1 MDPELD
7 LDEATLLKAY
17 RLDTLEPPAW
27 TDIDDNDGGAA
38 GPVNLTTEEA
48 DPLGLRGTIQTNR
61 NMSKDTR
68 AQVHLSSKAFDPKVF
83 LSTIHPD
90 ATFAD
95 LSRGLQ
101 QLQDSID
108 QRSGALKVLVEDN
121 FDRFVAVKAT
131 TDGVYREMKESEGGP
146 LRDDADYGVKEL
158 KEILAQASAKA
169 DQVFTPVLEN
179 NLKAAKL
186 RSTLGVFERSRF
198 FFNLPGSLSEAV
210 DAGRYE
216 QALRDYKK
224 GKHLLDSR
232 PGQLLAFNTAAGQ
245 AGDPRAPAGSSKQ
258 QAQQRRVFAKVWDA
272 VESTMQEMRDR
283 LFELLCE
290 PRRGVEEQEKTI
302 EILLELEPRRDPV
315 SVFLESQHNHIRSL
329 MAKSFETAVAK
340 IESASSVSELLPR
353 GEKERAR
360 DIQACVRQLSRA
372 EQSFDRMIG
381 APGWKAIHE
390 LVRNLSETI
399 IQTLPSFWR
408 VCKNLVDGKLKSKA
422 QGIQAQGR
430 AWAAESV
437 EGYIKMLVQFFK
449 LTEVSILVREP
460 LSPLPSWVPR
470 QTCSM
475 TAAHYMR
482 LTLSEL
488 SDVVND
494 LKALDIG
501 ATPRS
506 LSSLVTNAGF
516 CFTEVLCQLWQEDAK
531 VFYRLEDWTLN
542 PDAEATTLYLRELSA
557 FQRSNQRSA
566 YLIAG
571 GKDGASKDAAAGGR
585 NRINSDFTARI
596 KATYLDAIYVFLD
609 GIVHLAFHEYDPLD
623 PNMTT
628 SQKVVADSRMTVD
641 VQELDTRILLS
652 VTNLSRLTRNIVPT
666 LTKHFQE
673 LFHVKMSEDLR
684 TIDEVAQQLDQILFD
699 DFAKRKSEMVS
710 SIFRKGILESGIDWQ
725 TIPKPLEVHPFI
737 YDALLALVQV
747 HAQVR
752 SVAKPLVHRTI
763 STLLE
768 TWPPLSWIPSAGYPD
783 SEWVG
788 CCRRLLRSSSHTRL
802 CLNTSRQSRKSSS
815 KQVYETVSEKYV
827 RDPTSEVEASM
838 LQRELEEVK
847 KTLVSSRRHTA
858 LEFLCFRRTREKGE
872 KDKEGGNSSSSG
884 SKHETPRGEGSSSSK
899 RREHRTREAPASK
912 A

>member
-1 MDPELD
+1 
-7 LDEATLLKAY
+7 
-17 RLDTLEPPAW
+17 
-27 TDIDDNDGGAA
+27 
-38 GPVNLTTEEA
+38 
-48 DPLGLRGTIQTNR
+48 
-61 NMSKDTR
+61 
-68 AQVHLSSKAFDPKVF
+68 
-83 LSTIHPD
+83 
-90 ATFAD
+90 
-95 LSRGLQ
+95 
-101 QLQDSID
+101 
-108 QRSGALKVLVEDN
+108 
-121 FDRFVAVKAT
+121 
-131 TDGVYREMKESEGGP
+131 
-146 LRDDADYGVKEL
+146 
-158 KEILAQASAKA
+158 
-169 DQVFTPVLEN
+169 
-179 NLKAAKL
+179 
-186 RSTLGVFERSRF
+186 
-198 FFNLPGSLSEAV
+198 
-210 DAGRYE
+210 
-216 QALRDYKK
+216 
-224 GKHLLDSR
+224 
-232 PGQLLAFNTAAGQ
+232 
-245 AGDPRAPAGSSKQ
+245 
-258 QAQQRRVFAKVWDA
+258 
-272 VESTMQEMRDR
+272 
-283 LFELLCE
+283 
-290 PRRGVEEQEKTI
+290 
-302 EILLELEPRRDPV
+302 
-315 SVFLESQHNHIRSL
+315 
-329 MAKSFETAVAK
+329 
-340 IESASSVSELLPR
+340 
-353 GEKERAR
+353 
-360 DIQACVRQLSRA
+360 
-372 EQSFDRMIG
+372 
-381 APGWKAIHE
+381 
-390 LVRNLSETI
+390 
-399 IQTLPSFWR
+399 
-408 VCKNLVDGKLKSKA
+408 
-422 QGIQAQGR
+422 
-430 AWAAESV
+430 
-437 EGYIKMLVQFFK
+437 MLVQFFK

-585 NRINSDFTARI
+585 SRINSDFTARI

-768 TWPPLSWIPSAGYPD
+768 DLAAVVLDSFSRISRFGMGGMLQATLEIEFTHQTLSQYVTPK
-783 SEWVG
+783 SEK
-788 CCRRLLRSSSHTRL
+788 LL
-802 CLNTSRQSRKSSS
+802 